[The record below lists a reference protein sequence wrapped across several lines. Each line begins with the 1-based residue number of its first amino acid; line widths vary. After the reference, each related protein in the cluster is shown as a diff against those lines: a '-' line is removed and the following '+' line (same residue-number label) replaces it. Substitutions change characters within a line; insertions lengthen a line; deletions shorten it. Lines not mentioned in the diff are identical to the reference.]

1 MINTTQLQK
10 ILLKLIEVR
19 VCATLLYLLQ
29 FIVNMISYNFIN
41 LIQRFSTDRPQQ
53 VLEGA
58 TQSQGGKIL
67 KSYILRLCF
76 VVKERFGKVE
86 YGMKVKTFFV
96 FTYLWDKNREFGLC
110 LQVKTFFGH
119 QLKFGLKKKT

>member
-10 ILLKLIEVR
+10 SLLKLIEVR

-53 VLEGA
+53 VSEGA
-58 TQSQGGKIL
+58 TQSQGEKML
-67 KSYILRLCF
+67 KSYILRVCF
-76 VVKERFGKVE
+76 VVKERFGKIE
-86 YGMKVKTFFV
+86 YGMKVKTF
-96 FTYLWDKNREFGLC
+96 LSLSIFGTKIGSLDSA
-110 LQVKTFFGH
+110 
-119 QLKFGLKKKT
+119 